1 MKRIKNTFLGLLLGW
16 AVLWALAE
24 TGALAAADGFIA
36 WRNLLVQWSGVLGI
50 GAMSVAMMLAIRP
63 RWVEERLDGLDKMY
77 RLHKWLGITGLVIS
91 LVHWLAAQAPKW
103 LVAAGWLTRPK
114 RVPPPES
121 PLAIVNFL
129 RSQRGLAEQVG
140 EIAFYAAVV
149 LIVLA
154 LVKRFPYR
162 HFFKT
167 HRLLAVVYLAL
178 VLHAVVLLN
187 VRDWATPLGA
197 VMSLMMLG
205 GSAAAIVV
213 LLRRV
218 GSERKAVGEIEKL
231 EFHDGVSVNAI
242 TVQLKDRWPGH
253 EAGQFAF
260 VTFDRREGA
269 HPFTIAS
276 AWSGDG
282 RLLFLVKSL
291 GDYTAKLASTLAIGD
306 LVQVEG
312 PYGRFDFEDSSQR
325 QVWIGGG
332 IGITPFVARLQALA
346 AQPDGRTVDLYHTTR
361 DVDDTALQRLSD
373 LARAA
378 GVRLRILIDSRDG
391 MLSGE
396 RLRREV
402 PDWRSADFWFCGPA
416 KFGDMIRS
424 DLTQRGL
431 PSERFHQELFAMR

>member
-1 MKRIKNTFLGLLLGW
+1 MKQIKNTFLILLLGL
-16 AVLWALAE
+16 AVLWAMAE
-24 TGALAAADGFIA
+24 ADAFATAGGFIA
-36 WRNLLVQWSGVLGI
+36 WRNLLVQLSGVLGI
-50 GAMSVAMMLAIRP
+50 GAMSVAMILAIRP
-63 RWVEERLDGLDKMY
+63 RWIEDRFDGLDKMY
-77 RLHKWLGITGLVIS
+77 RLHKWLGIAGLVFS
-91 LVHWLAAQAPKW
+91 VVHWLAAQAPKW
-103 LVAAGWLTRPK
+103 LVGAGLLQRPP
-114 RVPPPES
+114 RGPTPES

-129 RSQRGLAEQVG
+129 RSQRGLAEQIG

-154 LVKRFPYR
+154 LFRRFPYR

-187 VRDWATPLGA
+187 FRDWTTPLGA
-197 VMSLMMLG
+197 VMGLMMLC
-205 GSAAAIVV
+205 GSAAAVVV

-231 EFHDGVSVNAI
+231 EYHDGVSVNAI
-242 TVQLKDRWPGH
+242 SVQLKDRWPGH

-260 VTFDRREGA
+260 VTFDRKEGA

-282 RLLFLVKSL
+282 RLFFLVKSL
-291 GDYTAKLASTLAIGD
+291 GDYTAKLASTLSPGD

-332 IGITPFVARLQALA
+332 IGITPFVARMQALA
-346 AQPDGRTVDLYHTTR
+346 GRPDGRRVDLYHSTK
-361 DVDDTALQRLSD
+361 DVDAVALQRLSD
-373 LARAA
+373 LAREA
-378 GVRLRILIDSRDG
+378 GIRLHILVDSRDG
-391 MLSGE
+391 LLSGE

-402 PDWRSADFWFCGPA
+402 PDWRSADVWFCGPA
-416 KFGDMIRS
+416 KFGDAIRR
-424 DLTQRGL
+424 DLAQAGL
-431 PSERFHQELFAMR
+431 PAGRFHQELFAMR